1 MVNVGFGLHFGWAW
15 LRLVEKVL
23 WRDRIQFWVAHRRIP
38 QNWLR
43 LVEKVLRRQ
52 VLRLTW
58 QRLIVAYQLECQL
71 AHRHMQVGQFM
82 RELEACLDLTQKQY
96 EVAVDSYW
104 RGPRTNM
111 WLFNQ

>member
-23 WRDRIQFWVAHRRIP
+23 LRDRIQFWASTRRKRRIP

-52 VLRLTW
+52 VLRLTF
-58 QRLIVAYQLECQL
+58 QRLIVRLINNM
-71 AHRHMQVGQFM
+71 RVGQFM
-82 RELEACLDLTQKQY
+82 RELEARLDLTPRQY

-104 RGPRTNM
+104 RMPRTNM